1 MQRPP
6 RCARL
11 AAALPEST
19 LNVGPLPRP
28 YGKYELLERIG
39 AGGMAEVY
47 RARLPGV
54 AGFEKIVVIK
64 RILPHLAQQKAVA
77 EMFIEEAKIAARVH
91 HRNIVQVFELG
102 ALDDGELYISM
113 EYVAG
118 TDLSVLLRHSVK
130 RKLRIPIWF
139 SLHVISEVLAGLATA
154 HEMIDEHGRP
164 LNVVHRD
171 VTPSN
176 LFIAYTGDIKLGDFG
191 VAQSAMKAQQTRV
204 GELKGKV
211 AYMAP
216 EQLYGRQLDA
226 RADVF
231 AAGVVLWECLTQRR
245 LFGGRP
251 EIETMNAICTGDRI
265 PPSRY
270 DSTIPP
276 ELDQIVLAAIEA
288 DRDQRVQSAADLME
302 MLASIQPR
310 FATRVL
316 QADVRN
322 VVEVLTGQV
331 SPDAPGALAAP
342 SREALKPRLRT
353 SSIATKSFLEPTP
366 SRPRPFQLPP
376 GAKSEPP
383 PSPLP
388 EAYIASAQVRLRMDP
403 VQAPLPRAEVDP
415 QVLPSTGTAWPIGG
429 PSEDELSPADVLID
443 LGEDGPEPLEV
454 EEAPSARPGPPLD
467 PFEETPPWVTGAHT
481 PLPRAGSS
489 TSPTKRDGGY
499 RGPHPFWLQN
509 ESQLIWGP
517 CDYAVI
523 RRYLSNAHERAG
535 HSFRVAAYQT
545 PWLDLDAFASLTG
558 QELFKSSEPLPR
570 KGFFNGTLRSR
581 SLAYVLGSIGAA
593 RSTGRLVI
601 VGEDPHR
608 PPRREIHVQ
617 DGVPMY
623 VATDAP
629 KLQLPELLARRGM
642 LSGETTP
649 AVMHEVLYRLEP
661 LESVAARHAGVNVD
675 EHFGVLMRERA
686 AELFYWRSGNYAFDH
701 EFVPARGRPMG
712 RSVFQLVA
720 SSVARTKTEEE
731 LRAAVAPWGE
741 SKLTGTDRLST
752 CFRELALNDEQSV
765 AAQQLWE
772 GTPLHVL
779 LKRFPAEVR
788 TYLVVAYVLVETGM
802 VAVA

>member
-1 MQRPP
+1 M
-6 RCARL
+6 L
-11 AAALPEST
+11 EAAPNS
-19 LNVGPLPRP
+19 GPLPRA

-64 RILPHLAQQKAVA
+64 RILPHLAQQTSIA
-77 EMFIEEAKIAARVH
+77 EMFIEEAKIAARVQ

-102 ALDDGELYISM
+102 ALQDGELFIAM

-139 SLHVISEVLAGLATA
+139 SVHVISEVLAGLATA
-154 HEMIDEHGRP
+154 HEMHDEQGRP

-176 LFIAYTGDIKLGDFG
+176 LFISYVGDIKLGDFG
-191 VAQSAMKAQQTRV
+191 VAQSALRVQQTRV

-216 EQLYGRQLDA
+216 EQLYGRPIDA

-251 EIETMNAICTGDRI
+251 EIETMNAICSSERI

-270 DSTIPP
+270 DAQIPP
-276 ELDQIVLAAIEA
+276 ELDQIVLQAISA
-288 DRDQRVQSAADLME
+288 DRESRVQSAGELLE
-302 MLASIQPR
+302 MLATIQPR

-331 SPDAPGALAAP
+331 SPDSPGALATP

-353 SSIATKSFLEPTP
+353 SSVATKSFLEPTP
-366 SRPRPFQLPP
+366 SRPRPYQLPA

-388 EAYIASAQVRLRMDP
+388 EAYVPAPQVMLRLEPDIQRARTPVPVAQI
-403 VQAPLPRAEVDP
+403 DP
-415 QVLPSTGTAWPIGG
+415 QVNAAWPI
-429 PSEDELSPADVLID
+429 A
-443 LGEDGPEPLEV
+443 GPEVGDSGSGDLVIELAD
-454 EEAPSARPGPPLD
+454 EALAPGEAELHERAISGATAAAAPD
-467 PFEETPPWVTGAHT
+467 AEAFAESPPWVGDPRTNASASGT
-481 PLPRAGSS
+481 PI
-489 TSPTKRDGGY
+489 KRDGGY

-509 ESQLIWGP
+509 EAQLIWGP
-517 CDYAVI
+517 CDYGVV
-523 RRYLSNAHERAG
+523 RRYLANANERAG
-535 HSFRVAAYQT
+535 RSFRIAAYQT
-545 PWLDLDAFASLTG
+545 PWVDLDIFASLTG

-570 KGFFNGTLRSR
+570 GGFFGGSLRSR
-581 SLAYVLGSIGAA
+581 SLTSVLGAIGAS

-601 VGEDPHR
+601 LGEDPHR
-608 PPRREIHVQ
+608 PPRRELHVQ
-617 DGVPMY
+617 DGVPTY

-629 KLQLPELLARRGM
+629 KLQLPELLARRGL
-642 LSGETTP
+642 LSNDSSA

-661 LESVAARHAGVNVD
+661 IESVAARHAGLELD
-675 EHFGVLMRERA
+675 EHFGLLMRERA
-686 AELFYWRSGNYAFDH
+686 AELFYWRTGNFVFDH
-701 EFVPARGRPMG
+701 EFVPARGRLFG
-712 RSVFQLVA
+712 RSVFQLAA
-720 SSVARTKTEEE
+720 SAVARTKTDDE
-731 LRAAVAPWGE
+731 LRAAVAPFAE
-741 SKLTGTDRLST
+741 TKLSPTDRLST
-752 CFRELALNDEQSV
+752 CFRDLALSDDQAV
-765 AAQQLWE
+765 AARQIWE

-779 LKRFPAEVR
+779 LKRFSAEAR
-788 TYLVVAYVLVETGM
+788 TYLVVAYLLVELGL
-802 VAVA
+802 VAAIG